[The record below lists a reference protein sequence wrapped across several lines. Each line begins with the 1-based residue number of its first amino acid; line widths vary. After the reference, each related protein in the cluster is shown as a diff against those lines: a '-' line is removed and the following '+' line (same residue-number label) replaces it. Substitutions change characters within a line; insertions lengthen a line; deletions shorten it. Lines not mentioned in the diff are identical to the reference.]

1 MLRVLGMLAGVVLG
15 GVAGLLAAGVVRR
28 AGRAGHLRCADR
40 HRAIYPTIFP
50 RGRVGVGGGVAMI
63 VAVVAGVWA
72 GALATLGSDARR
84 RSSFAWWIVNRL
96 MFLAAA
102 TSLQGS
108 IFYFL
113 MYAFKL
119 TATRPPA

>member
-1 MLRVLGMLAGVVLG
+1 
-15 GVAGLLAAGVVRR
+15 
-28 AGRAGHLRCADR
+28 
-40 HRAIYPTIFP
+40 
-50 RGRVGVGGGVAMI
+50 
-63 VAVVAGVWA
+63 
-72 GALATLGSDARR
+72 
-84 RSSFAWWIVNRL
+84 

-119 TATRPPA
+119 TDKAASGLTGTLTAVIGVFILVAALASGWLADRIGRKLLCGSSGWERACS